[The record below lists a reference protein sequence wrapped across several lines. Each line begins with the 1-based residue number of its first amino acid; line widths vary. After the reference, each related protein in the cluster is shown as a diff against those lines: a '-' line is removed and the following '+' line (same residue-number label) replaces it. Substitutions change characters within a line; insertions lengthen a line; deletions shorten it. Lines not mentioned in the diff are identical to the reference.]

1 MHSKKFKWLIISL
14 VLVGYLVLDSIIFN
28 VSLVN
33 RAVSVGLAIDM
44 DGKYINLTAQVVLPK
59 NGGVS
64 SGGNNYI
71 NYTAKGVDIYDA
83 IDKIGVMSGT
93 ELSIAH
99 TIVIVLGREVIEND
113 KFDILEQLL
122 SDNKINDNVDILMA
136 EGKAQD
142 IMTARVPTSE
152 VASYQLY
159 RLMNPVKHPV
169 GMPHITLKEFVQNLH
184 KENMPNYLPIV
195 TKKPVPP
202 SSDQESGGES
212 EADMLI
218 IDRAAV
224 MDKTGYKG
232 ELSIDETIGL
242 SFLTEDLKDGT
253 IEITDSNGDS
263 VSVQIVE
270 SKSKLKFDIK
280 NEKLVIDIDMKT
292 VRKTGRVGEGGI
304 LYYNMSESEIVQFKK
319 VVSGYIDKCI
329 DFSVQN
335 KVDILDIALGFYK
348 RNPKSKDYYYSE
360 AFTKNLTIEYN
371 ISIIEK

>member
-1 MHSKKFKWLIISL
+1 MHRKKFKWILISL
-14 VLVGYLVLDSIIFN
+14 VLVGYLVLDSMIFN

-44 DGKYINLTAQVVLPK
+44 EGKYINLTAQVVLPK

-83 IDKIGVMSGT
+83 IDQISKMSGT
-93 ELSIAH
+93 EMSIAH
-99 TIVIVLGREVIEND
+99 TIVLVLGREVIEND
-113 KFDILEQLL
+113 RYDILEQLL
-122 SDNKINDNVDILMA
+122 ADNKINDNVDIVMA

-195 TKKPVPP
+195 TKKSVPP

-218 IDRAAV
+218 IDRAGI

-242 SFLTEDLKDGT
+242 SFLTENLKDGT
-253 IEITDSNGDS
+253 IKITDNNGDS
-263 VSVQIVE
+263 VSIQIVD
-270 SKSKLKFDIK
+270 SKSKYKYDIK
-280 NEKLVIDIDMKT
+280 NQKLTIDINMKT
-292 VRKTGRVGEGGI
+292 VRQTGRIGEGGM
-304 LYYNMSESEIVQFKK
+304 LYYNMSESEIEQFKN

-329 DFSVQN
+329 NFSKLY
-335 KVDILDIALGFYK
+335 KVDFLDISLGFYK
-348 RNPKSKDYYYSE
+348 RNPESKEYYYSDMFME
-360 AFTKNLTIEYN
+360 NLAIEYH